1 MMFSSRKT
9 NMPKGYRLASDCF
22 SHLSEIS
29 FSDSEINELKN
40 SEPQSE
46 NLMETSPDH
55 NRFLKKKQITANP
68 ANDSKSKFISS
79 RPATTPSTIRAK
91 AALMK
96 LAQMETRIKNRKLK
110 MDLSDSDS
118 DLLSADQRPTSKS
131 NERSPRGSQ
140 ILEKKAAA
148 IESTSSKMYLKEKM
162 NSQMSRK
169 IGPARK
175 PVSLGS
181 NEEEGR
187 QLVQKFVKSSSK
199 SEKYKNRVFNTKFQ
213 EKEAKEPSKDP
224 VQSISTTFSSITE
237 GPCHIKLLQLSSLA
251 SENLKTLPQKAC
263 SRTPSPRRHS
273 GTEAGSLIDTISRS
287 PSPSI
292 EDYFAR
298 PTALKMEHRQLASA
312 SERSEVESLD
322 ELFSDAAR
330 GSSNDFRAN
339 IFSLDDLVSTSIS
352 ERPELEQKDEDSQ
365 LGKSDKGVNS
375 DVLTLKGVLSHPK
388 ESRTDVNC
396 PVDVKEVI
404 PTETE
409 ISEHLN
415 EDSSAL
421 SEKENAFSLSS
432 ASPEPPKSI
441 LNSLYSEDFERYSDS
456 PAYEQTVCSRPSPDI
471 TLQSSPESSSYSRTD
486 TRSSR
491 SSLEINKK
499 WSEKVRRVT
508 VKEMGVQ
515 THNPAFAY
523 RWVNGSTATIGP
535 TLGGAYVD
543 PTPVASHM
551 VSADAVEALTAYS
564 PAAFALNDMLKQQLM
579 LTQQFVETSRHLH
592 FSLLESLE
600 DELFQYQTL
609 EETKEYI
616 KNHKP
621 PPLTIEK
628 ALEEV
633 VKEMGEH

>member
-1 MMFSSRKT
+1 MFSSRKT

-213 EKEAKEPSKDP
+213 EKEAKEPSK
-224 VQSISTTFSSITE
+224 VKRQTKTIVINRIKVMYISLTKYI
-237 GPCHIKLLQLSSLA
+237 G
-251 SENLKTLPQKAC
+251 PQKAC

-523 RWVNGSTATIGP
+523 RWVNAGSTATIGP